1 MPDFVGFRPLK
12 LTLIAK
18 YIKQLRG
25 VFTRESQSGAITA
38 HTSAR
43 GAKKAQRARPEAQRD
58 AVNQRE
64 RGREREIGRERGRGS
79 NRHTGLREQK
89 TEERKR
95 EGGEWETDRRDRE
108 AEEPKRRHERSVRG
122 RYPRPRREQKQ
133 QIADPA
139 LLLLHRQHSGS
150 PEPL

>member
-64 RGREREIGRERGRGS
+64 R
-79 NRHTGLREQK
+79 
-89 TEERKR
+89 ERKR
-95 EGGEWETDRRDRE
+95 ESDRKGERERLKQTHRPSRTEDGREEERGGRVGD
-108 AEEPKRRHERSVRG
+108 
-122 RYPRPRREQKQ
+122 
-133 QIADPA
+133 
-139 LLLLHRQHSGS
+139 
-150 PEPL
+150 